1 EQSESIAEGLGPL
14 FNARSCQEC
23 HQSPVTGGVSQLTEL
38 RVGHKGPDGQFQGP
52 VIPINGGVAVIKGR
66 TLVNARTICPR
77 PAFPDIALQERV
89 PDTETIRSTRA
100 SLSVLGAGFVEA
112 LDDATLLDLASK
124 QCRLSHGKVCGQA
137 VKVPVL
143 EAPGVTRVGRFGWK
157 DQQ

>member
-1 EQSESIAEGLGPL
+1 
-14 FNARSCQEC
+14 
-23 HQSPVTGGVSQLTEL
+23 
-38 RVGHKGPDGQFQGP
+38 
-52 VIPINGGVAVIKGR
+52 
-66 TLVNARTICPR
+66 TICPSA
-77 PAFPDIALQERV
+77 AFPDIDIQERV

-143 EAPGVTRVGRFGWK
+143 EAPGVTPVGRFGWK
-157 DQQ
+157 DQQGSLVSFSADAYLNEMGITNALLPAEVTDLCNTAAEPNDRPGPDGLTDLEHFARFVRATKA